1 MSTTTQTQSIKTA
14 LPDEIFRDV
23 TEPTPSTVTK
33 KRWDLSPPEAPQ
45 PPEPRPKSIYER
57 EPLEDRITARRTGEL
72 ERRNAQER
80 EEEGEKTSTWQ
91 GTVLVMLI
99 LVPVVVWIFLILIKP
114 SFVVDTNSDGTVTLR
129 QDKVVLWTLI
139 ISVIV
144 WVIIYGLNRCRVY
157 LR

>member
-1 MSTTTQTQSIKTA
+1 MTTTQTQSIKTA
-14 LPDEIFRDV
+14 LPDEIFRNV
-23 TEPTPSTVTK
+23 AEPNPPTVTK
-33 KRWDLSPPEAPQ
+33 KRWDLSPPEPPEPQ
-45 PPEPRPKSIYER
+45 EPRPKSIYER
-57 EPLEDRITARRTGEL
+57 EPLENRVA
-72 ERRNAQER
+72 ERRETER
-80 EEEGEKTSTWQ
+80 ERQIRQKQKEEGEKTSTWQ

-114 SFVVDTNSDGTVTLR
+114 TFVVDKNSDGTVTLR

-144 WVIIYGLNRCRVY
+144 WVIVYGLNRCRCM